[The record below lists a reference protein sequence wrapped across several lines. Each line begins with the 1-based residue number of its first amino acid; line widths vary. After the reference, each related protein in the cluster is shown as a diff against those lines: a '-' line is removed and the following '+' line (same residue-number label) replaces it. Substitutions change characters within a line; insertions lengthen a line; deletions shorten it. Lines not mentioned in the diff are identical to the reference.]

1 MQNSCKSAGGIFKV
15 GNYTSV
21 RDCTN
26 LANALISRP
35 ISVVVDG
42 NNFQFYNSGIFY
54 NCGTNLS
61 LGVLLVGMNDYSWNV
76 KNSWGPN
83 WGESGYI
90 RLGRGN
96 TCGICNYAS
105 YPNTF

>member
-61 LGVLLVGMNDYSWNV
+61 LGALLVGMNDYSWNV